1 MLFNVDNAGQISFV
15 SKLEEDKKAE
25 TNSKFSAKHLFQ
37 TRDKMGVSDVADT
50 ILNTTHQNQVCAK
63 FSAVKVKKKNKFD
76 GCRVSKDCHF
86 FYMCTNISWN
96 TFLAMMAVKIF
107 FMCKCAQIFY
117 FLNTCQVAYSF
128 SHINNNQMVFVD
140 HFEGIEISKGQQFFY
155 PKVEFQKPWYY
166 QNLKTQNTWN

>member
-63 FSAVKVKKKNKFD
+63 FSGVIVKKKTSLTDVEGIKTLSFLH
-76 GCRVSKDCHF
+76 VYQYIHLHKDF
-86 FYMCTNISWN
+86 ILASIYVMAN
-96 TFLAMMAVKIF
+96 FLAVK
-107 FMCKCAQIFY
+107 Y
-117 FLNTCQVAYSF
+117 FCL
-128 SHINNNQMVFVD
+128 
-140 HFEGIEISKGQQFFY
+140 IS
-155 PKVEFQKPWYY
+155 
-166 QNLKTQNTWN
+166 